1 MKYDYTNY
9 KYPLCDSMKD
19 VEVVY
24 KKYLLDEDNADLY
37 EQLKEVIY
45 ALSLDIKSAKVCN
58 QISPSEAE
66 DMKKY
71 YWDLLL

>member
-1 MKYDYTNY
+1 MKYDYTKY

-19 VEVVY
+19 VEAFY
-24 KKYLLDEDNADLY
+24 KKYLLDEDNKDLY
-37 EQLKEVIY
+37 EQLKEAIY
-45 ALSLDIKSAKVCN
+45 ALSLDIKSARVCN
-58 QISPSEAE
+58 QISPVEAE

>member
-1 MKYDYTNY
+1 MKFDYTNY

-19 VEVVY
+19 VEAVY
-24 KKYLLDEDNADLY
+24 KKYLLDEDNKDLY
-37 EQLKEVIY
+37 EQLKEAIY
-45 ALSLDIKSAKVCN
+45 ALSLDIKSARVCN
-58 QISPSEAE
+58 QISPVEAE